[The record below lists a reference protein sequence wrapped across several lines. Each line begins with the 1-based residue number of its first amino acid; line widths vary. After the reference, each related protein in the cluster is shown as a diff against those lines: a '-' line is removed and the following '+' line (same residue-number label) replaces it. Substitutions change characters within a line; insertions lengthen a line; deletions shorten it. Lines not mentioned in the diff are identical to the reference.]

1 MTRHWYINEHIK
13 ENGGFIVFYYGTDEY
28 DLAIQVEKLCE
39 TYERTG
45 KSAVIE
51 YGYEECSD
59 YQRIVI
65 EDGVVV
71 KRKSCF

>member
-1 MTRHWYINEHIK
+1 MTRNWYIN
-13 ENGGFIVFYYGTDEY
+13 VDSYPVDYGPDED
-28 DLAIQVEKLCE
+28 DLDIQVEKLCKAFK
-39 TYERTG
+39 RTG

-65 EDGVVV
+65 EGGVVV
-71 KRKSCF
+71 KRESCL